1 MKTSQLVRRHAAVTR
16 ITHWVNALALLCL
29 LMSGLQIFNAHPAL
43 YWGPK
48 SEFQRPWLAI
58 GAVRRDGQPVGLT
71 KIAGKGFETT
81 GVLGWSG
88 PPGARSPVAFPGW
101 ATIPSWRD
109 LATGR
114 RWHFFFAWVLVFNGL
129 VWLLW
134 GLLSGR
140 LRRDLL
146 PTRADL
152 APGNVRHELVTHARL
167 QFPKGEAARRYNVL
181 QKLSY
186 LLVALGLSPLMVAT
200 GLTMSPA
207 FNAAT
212 PWLVELF
219 GGRQSARS
227 IHFLCAAALV
237 LFVIVHLAMVVASG
251 PWNNLRSM
259 VTGRYRIETEGQIET
274 EGEGA

>member
-1 MKTSQLVRRHAAVTR
+1 MKTKQLVRRHAAVTR
-16 ITHWVNALALLCL
+16 ITHWVNALALLVL

-48 SEFQRPWLAI
+48 STFERPWLAI
-58 GAVRRDGQPVGLT
+58 GAVERGGEPVGVT
-71 KIAGKGFETT
+71 RIAGRSFETT

-88 PPGARSPVAFPGW
+88 KPGARSPVAFPGW

-114 RWHFFFAWVLVFNGL
+114 RWHFFFAWIFAINGA
-129 VWLLW
+129 VWLSW

-140 LRRDLL
+140 LRRDLV
-146 PTRADL
+146 PTRAEL
-152 APGNVRHELVTHARL
+152 AAGNLRHEIVAHARL
-167 QFPKGEAARRYNVL
+167 QFPKGDAALRYNVL

-186 LLVALGLSPLMVAT
+186 LIVTLILLPLMILS

-212 PWLVELF
+212 PWLVDLF

-237 LFVIVHLAMVVASG
+237 LFVLLHLAMVLASG

-259 VTGRYRIETEGQIET
+259 VTGRYRIETEG
-274 EGEGA
+274 EGA

>member
-1 MKTSQLVRRHAAVTR
+1 MKTSQLVRRHGVVIR
-16 ITHWVNALALLCL
+16 ITHWIGVFAVTFL

-58 GAVRRDGQPVGLT
+58 NAVQGPGGEPAGVTRLGGASFD
-71 KIAGKGFETT
+71 TT

-88 PPGARSPVAFPGW
+88 PPGARSAVGFPGW

-129 VWLLW
+129 LWLAW

-140 LRRDLL
+140 IRRELL

-152 APGNVRHELVTHARL
+152 TPANLRHEIISHARL

-181 QKLSY
+181 QKLTY
-186 LLVALGLSPLMVAT
+186 LLVTLVLLPLMIAT
-200 GLTMSPA
+200 GLTMSPG
-207 FNAAT
+207 FDAAAH
-212 PWLVELF
+212 WLVELF

-227 IHFLCAAALV
+227 IHFICASLIV
-237 LFVIVHLAMVVASG
+237 LFVLVHLAMVVASG

-259 VTGRYRIETEGQIET
+259 ITGRYRIETEG
-274 EGEGA
+274 GGA

>member
-1 MKTSQLVRRHAAVTR
+1 MTTRRLVRRHPAVIR
-16 ITHWVNALALLCL
+16 ITHWIGVVAVTCL

-58 GAVRRDGQPVGLT
+58 NAAQPPGREPIGVTRLGGAS
-71 KIAGKGFETT
+71 FETT

-88 PPGARSPVAFPGW
+88 PPGARSPVGFPGW
-101 ATIPSWRD
+101 STIPSWRD

-114 RWHFFFAWVLVFNGL
+114 RWHFFFAWVLAFNGL
-129 VWLLW
+129 VWLAW

-140 LRRDLL
+140 IRRDLL

-152 APGNVRHELVTHARL
+152 APGNLRHEIVTHAKL
-167 QFPKGEAARRYNVL
+167 QFPKGETALRYNVL

-186 LLVALGLSPLMVAT
+186 LIVTLGLLPLMVLT
-200 GLTMSPA
+200 GLTMSPG

-237 LFVIVHLAMVVASG
+237 LFVLVHLAMVVASG
-251 PWNNLRSM
+251 PWNNLRAM
-259 VTGRYRIETEGQIET
+259 ITGRYRIETEG
-274 EGEGA
+274 EGA